1 MRIDIEQFFMWHE
14 ENMFTKSNNNLL
26 MKYYLL
32 LKKDRIIVKRVI
44 TCGYCKKVF
53 RQERLIINQKY
64 CSWGCGQ
71 AAAQLRHSTKRKNNL
86 K

>member
-1 MRIDIEQFFMWHE
+1 MRIDIEQFFIWHE
-14 ENMFTKSNNNLL
+14 ENMFTKSNNNFL

-32 LKKDRIIVKRVI
+32 LKKDRILVKRVI

-53 RQERLIINQKY
+53 RQERLITNQKY

-71 AAAQLRHSTKRKNNL
+71 AAAQLRHSNKRKNNL